1 MFKVYMVVCAG
12 GSMIMEYDGVMIQNT
27 VNAITATTP
36 MTMSILGISSL
47 IVVLPVFMALECV
60 YFH

>member
-1 MFKVYMVVCAG
+1 
-12 GSMIMEYDGVMIQNT
+12 MIMEYDGVMIQNT